1 MIVSGGENIDSA
13 EVENVMMKHPDI
25 ADVAVFGVPDSQWG
39 ETVRACVVLK
49 QASELRQ
56 DPEASGIEIV
66 AWIRDRLAH
75 FKCPRRVDFV
85 EQIPRSPS
93 GKILKRILREPY
105 WRNEDRQI
113 H

>member
-1 MIVSGGENIDSA
+1 
-13 EVENVMMKHPDI
+13 
-25 ADVAVFGVPDSQWG
+25 
-39 ETVRACVVLK
+39 
-49 QASELRQ
+49 ELRQ